1 MKRLTGAGDLTL
13 FIFDLDGTLVRFA
26 VDWGEVKARIRTL
39 LGTDEPLSP
48 LIPSIERLATDPR
61 LRSRIYGLV
70 DDAEMA
76 AARGFHPDAEIVEL
90 FRRLVSLG
98 PRIALVTLQGRRPAV
113 EALTRV
119 GLLGFFDLI
128 TSRDDVK
135 TRKEQIAATLERLTI
150 SPGQAIV
157 IADKQADMAA
167 AKNLGCLTF
176 AVTDRPEVTGDFK
189 AARAVELLQVLG
201 LEGA

>member
-1 MKRLTGAGDLTL
+1 MKRIPGAGGLTL
-13 FIFDLDGTLVRFA
+13 FIFDLDGTLVRFD

-39 LGTDEPLSP
+39 LGADEPLSP

-76 AARGFHPDAEIVEL
+76 AARGFHADAETVDL

-135 TRKEQIAATLERLTI
+135 TRKGQIAATLERLTV

-157 IADKQADMAA
+157 VADKEADMAA
-167 AKNLGCLTF
+167 AKDLGCLAF
-176 AVTDRPEVTGDFK
+176 AVTARPEVSGDFK
-189 AARAVELLQVLG
+189 AARVIELLQVLG